1 MLFTKSL
8 NAGSEVEERKVLVF
22 KTNIEE
28 EQPIHSLKE
37 QLNNHPHIL
46 RWNIDWQDIDN
57 VLRIETHLLRVNDI
71 EAIVTNA
78 GYYCEELPD

>member
-1 MLFTKSL
+1 MQFTKPLS
-8 NAGSEVEERKVLVF
+8 ASGEVGERRVLVF
-22 KTNIEE
+22 KTNIEDE
-28 EQPIHSLKE
+28 HSTDYLKH

-57 VLRIETHLLRVNDI
+57 VLRIETHLLQVNDI
-71 EAIVTNA
+71 EIMVSAA